1 MGIYN
6 KFLDFIG
13 IEEAEDKPEGDL
25 FEEDVAQDKDA
36 GSATAATPRRRP
48 LIEPEPK
55 KPAREPRLQGG
66 GETVPMPNVAAMKMI
81 VYHPVSYEDAQ
92 NIIDNLKS
100 RKPVIVNMEELDV
113 SAAPRILDFIS
124 GAIYALN
131 GTIAKISRG
140 IFVVAPTNYDV
151 IGNENGEYEDL

>member
-13 IEEAEDKPEGDL
+13 IEEAEDKQEGDL
-25 FEEDVAQDKDA
+25 FEEDVAPAKE
-36 GSATAATPRRRP
+36 SAPAAPRRRAAA
-48 LIEPEPK
+48 EPEPK
-55 KPAREPRLQGG
+55 KSVREPRLQGG

-113 SAAPRILDFIS
+113 AAAQRILDFIS
-124 GAIYALN
+124 GAIYALS

>member
-13 IEEAEDKPEGDL
+13 IEEAEDKQEGDL
-25 FEEDVAQDKDA
+25 FEEDVAPEKE
-36 GSATAATPRRRP
+36 AAPRRRP
-48 LIEPEPK
+48 LLDPEPK
-55 KPAREPRLQGG
+55 KTAREPRLQGG

-100 RKPVIVNMEELDV
+100 RKPVIVNMEELDI
-113 SAAPRILDFIS
+113 AAAQRILDFIS
-124 GAIYALN
+124 GAIYAIN

-140 IFVVAPTNYDV
+140 IFVVAPNNYDV
-151 IGNENGEYEDL
+151 IGNESGEYEDL

>member
-13 IEEAEDKPEGDL
+13 IEEAEDKQEGDL
-25 FEEDVAQDKDA
+25 FEEDVAPEKE
-36 GSATAATPRRRP
+36 TAAPAAASRRRP
-48 LIEPEPK
+48 LIDPEPK
-55 KPAREPRLQGG
+55 KSAREPRLQGG

-92 NIIDNLKS
+92 NIIDNLKA

-113 SAAPRILDFIS
+113 AAAQRILDFIS
-124 GAIYALN
+124 GAIYAIN

-140 IFVVAPTNYDV
+140 IFVVAPNNYDV
-151 IGNENGEYEDL
+151 IGNVNGEYEYL

>member
-25 FEEDVAQDKDA
+25 FEEDVAPEKEA
-36 GSATAATPRRRP
+36 ASGASAAPRRRS
-48 LIEPEPK
+48 LIEAEPK

-113 SAAPRILDFIS
+113 AAAQRILDFIS

>member
-25 FEEDVAQDKDA
+25 FEEDVAPEKEP
-36 GSATAATPRRRP
+36 AAPRRRP
-48 LIEPEPK
+48 LLDPEPK
-55 KPAREPRLQGG
+55 KSVREPRLQGG

-81 VYHPVSYEDAQ
+81 VYHPVSYDDAQ

-113 SAAPRILDFIS
+113 AAAQRILDFIS

-140 IFVVAPTNYDV
+140 IFVVAPNNYDV

>member
-25 FEEDVAQDKDA
+25 FEEDVAPEKE
-36 GSATAATPRRRP
+36 GAAAPTPRRRP
-48 LIEPEPK
+48 LIETESK

-92 NIIDNLKS
+92 NIIDNLKA

-113 SAAPRILDFIS
+113 AAAQRILDFIS

-131 GTIAKISRG
+131 GTIAKISRD

>member
-13 IEEAEDKPEGDL
+13 ISEVEDKSDGDI
-25 FEEDVAQDKDA
+25 FEEES
-36 GSATAATPRRRP
+36 GRESSAVHRRTAEVEPRK
-48 LIEPEPK
+48 IS
-55 KPAREPRLQGG
+55 REPRIQGG
-66 GETVPMPNVAAMKMI
+66 GESVTTPNVAAMKMI

-92 NIIDNLKS
+92 NIIDNLRA

-113 SAAPRILDFIS
+113 ACAQRILDFIS
-124 GAIYALN
+124 GAIYAVN

-151 IGNENGEYEDL
+151 VGNETGEYEEL

>member
-13 IEEAEDKPEGDL
+13 IEEAEDKQEGDL
-25 FEEDVAQDKDA
+25 FEEDVAPEKE
-36 GSATAATPRRRP
+36 AAPRRRP
-48 LIEPEPK
+48 LLDSEPK
-55 KPAREPRLQGG
+55 KTAREPRLQGG

-113 SAAPRILDFIS
+113 AAAQRILDFIS
-124 GAIYALN
+124 GAIYAIN

-140 IFVVAPTNYDV
+140 IFVVAPNNYDV
-151 IGNENGEYEDL
+151 IGNESGEYEDL